1 MKIAVVGAHLS
12 GQPLNRQLTSRGAS
26 LVATTRTAPVYRL
39 HALVT
44 EPPKPGLERVGDVD
58 GAGAIEVEVWE
69 LDAAG
74 FASFVDE
81 VPAPLA
87 IGRVLL
93 EDGTDVAGFLCEP
106 IGLAGATDITAFGGW
121 RAYRA
126 TLPVRR
132 ARPHSR
138 PGRIG

>member
-1 MKIAVVGAHLS
+1 VKIAVVGAHLS
-12 GQPLNRQLTSRGAS
+12 GQPLNHQLTSRGAS
-26 LVATTRTAPVYRL
+26 LAATTRTAPVYRL
-39 HALVT
+39 YALAT
-44 EPPKPGLERVGDVD
+44 EPPKPALVRVGDVD
-58 GAGAIEVEVWE
+58 GAGAVEVEVWE

-81 VPAPLA
+81 IPAPLG

-93 EDGTDVAGFLCEP
+93 EDRSDVAGFLCES
-106 IGLAGATDITAFGGW
+106 IAIEDALDITSFGGW

-138 PGRIG
+138 PGRAG